1 MLYREHCEKLVIG
14 IDGRI
19 YSVYRIGS
27 ESKWRSKG
35 NKKSK
40 QSNQLH
46 HLVYLN
52 SFEQRAPCMSVAMSA
67 RRCRAQG
74 ATVIVLAFIN

>member
-27 ESKWRSKG
+27 ESKQRSKE
-35 NKKSK
+35 NKNRNK
-40 QSNQLH
+40 
-46 HLVYLN
+46 
-52 SFEQRAPCMSVAMSA
+52 
-67 RRCRAQG
+67 
-74 ATVIVLAFIN
+74 ATNYIIWFT